1 MDKPKVVVKKKK
13 IKKKPKSKAKTATQ
27 MQTQKVIV
35 NLSDVLKPKSKSR
48 KRTSTSTKTKQEPQI
63 IYQPAPL
70 PLQPD
75 LQNIIRSELSKVNSR
90 HEQLTPSK
98 IEQAVN
104 NLVPVLTP
112 EPALVRTEPP
122 IMKTIKA
129 NLQPVGERPI
139 ILEPPDEEPV
149 LVKTEPPAK
158 EKMIL
163 LMKPAD
169 FKPIYEPEPDPELQ
183 IEKGKRG
190 RPLGAKQSA
199 ETKARISE
207 SLVKTKAFLK
217 EVEGTKLTKKEK
229 KALAKQRETE
239 RQLQASEY

>member
-122 IMKTIKA
+122 IMKTIA
-129 NLQPVGERPI
+129 NFQPVGERPI

-169 FKPIYEPEPDPELQ
+169 LKPIYEPDPELQ

-229 KALAKQRETE
+229 KALAKQREIE